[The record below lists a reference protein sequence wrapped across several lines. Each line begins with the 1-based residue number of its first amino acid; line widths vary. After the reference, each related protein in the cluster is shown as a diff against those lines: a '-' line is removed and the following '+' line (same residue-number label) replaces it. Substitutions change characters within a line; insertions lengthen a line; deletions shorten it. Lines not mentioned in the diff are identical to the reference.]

1 MSTLITQYLG
11 EGTAASRPATPS
23 VAAGCI
29 AFYYATDT
37 STLSVWNGSSWVAA
51 GGGYNAGTPPTV
63 VQSGHDVAGNKQ
75 ITLGS
80 APINGNLLIAMTVN
94 TPATTPG
101 SGWTLLASNT
111 SGTDDGYIY
120 YKVAGAGESTTQA
133 PLAAN
138 EAPGCMVIWEINGQA
153 ATWLVQVAMEAE
165 QVTSVYA
172 FSPVMGPLDQK
183 LLFLGFI
190 GLISTAGNF
199 TGTYGVVQDQLVNT
213 GSTRQVFG
221 GHSTLNNYPTAQIAA
236 VISASSSYKA
246 MGLIITA

>member
-37 STLSVWNGSSWVAA
+37 GALTVWNGSTWVAA
-51 GGGYNAGTPPTV
+51 GGGYNAGTAPTV
-63 VQSGHDVAGNKQ
+63 VQSQAGNSGGATGGGAGL
-75 ITLGS
+75 TLGS

-133 PLAAN
+133 PLD
-138 EAPGCMVIWEINGQA
+138 
-153 ATWLVQVAMEAE
+153 ATERRRGRACLHGHVGNQRPECDDWL
-165 QVTSVYA
+165 
-172 FSPVMGPLDQK
+172 
-183 LLFLGFI
+183 
-190 GLISTAGNF
+190 
-199 TGTYGVVQDQLVNT
+199 
-213 GSTRQVFG
+213 GSYTR
-221 GHSTLNNYPTAQIAA
+221 I
-236 VISASSSYKA
+236 
-246 MGLIITA
+246 